1 MEDRKVV
8 TIEDRIPTLKA
19 QRKQRANRRLIVYL
33 SIFFFLILLIIYF
46 QSSLSHIRTI
56 SISGNNYIATDE
68 IEKMSGLDQSVS
80 FWNINKKE
88 VVSQIESSKEI
99 SSAIVTRQFPATV
112 KIEVTENERVA
123 YLKKGSKFFPILQTG
138 TILDALKKGETPVN
152 APILLQW
159 DESTELQEMAGELR
173 KVKMSVINRIS
184 EIHYEPKGDNAF
196 NLTLFMSDGYEVRTS
211 ISSFAER
218 INAYP
223 LIVKELQ
230 DKPKGILYLNEGS
243 WLEPYEKVTEEKKES

>member
-56 SISGNNYIATDE
+56 QVSGNHFIATKE
-68 IEKMSGLDQSVS
+68 IEKLSGLDQSVS

-88 VVSQIESSKEI
+88 VASQIESSKEI
-99 SSAIVTRQFPATV
+99 ANADVTRQFPATV
-112 KIEVTENERVA
+112 NIEVTENERVA
-123 YLKKGSKFFPILQTG
+123 YLKKGTNYFPILQTG
-138 TILDALKKGETPVN
+138 TILDALGKGDTPVN

-159 DESTELQEMAGELR
+159 DESTELSEMAGELT

-184 EIHYEPKGDNAF
+184 EIHYEPKENNAF

-211 ISSFAER
+211 IRSFAER
-218 INAYP
+218 INNYP
-223 LIVKELQ
+223 LIVKELK
-230 DKPKGILYLNEGS
+230 DKPKGVLFLNEGS
-243 WLEPYEKVTEEKKES
+243 WLEPYETVVEEKSES